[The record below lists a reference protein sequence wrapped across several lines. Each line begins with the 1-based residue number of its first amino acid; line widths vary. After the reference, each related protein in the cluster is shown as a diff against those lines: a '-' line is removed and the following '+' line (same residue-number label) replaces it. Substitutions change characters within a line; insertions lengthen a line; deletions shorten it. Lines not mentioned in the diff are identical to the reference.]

1 MNKLIRQLSEMD
13 AVTSAD
19 KSHETS
25 MEATTMNLTTDVRI
39 QFFVACV
46 RLLKAVM
53 ADFEHRD
60 GQDVARQ
67 VKEQCAKLGVHF
79 DEDNDHETDR

>member
-1 MNKLIRQLSEMD
+1 
-13 AVTSAD
+13 
-19 KSHETS
+19 
-25 MEATTMNLTTDVRI
+25 MNLTTDVRI
-39 QFFVACV
+39 QFFVAAV